1 MSTHINKNGN
11 KMAYALVLHGGAGAR
26 LGTDYTAQKAHM
38 LQLITQGQ
46 RMLADGQSALNVIAQ
61 TIEELEASGLY
72 VAGKGSAP
80 NSIGGFELDAS
91 IMHGLERRA
100 GAVAAMEGILSPI
113 RAAKAVLEDGR
124 HVMLVGT
131 GAHAAATAAG
141 LASVRE
147 PDKYYSEHVS
157 HGSGENTNHGT
168 VGAVA
173 LDIHGELAAGTS
185 TGGTF
190 GKLVGRVGDTPIIGS
205 GTWADDTVAVSCTGL
220 GEAFM
225 RVNAAYDV
233 SARMRYGKAALK
245 SACGDVLDDV
255 ARFEGDGGLIAI
267 DAVGNIAMPYNS
279 DGMKRAAVSSSM
291 DPVVR
296 VFEAEP

>member
-1 MSTHINKNGN
+1 MI
-11 KMAYALVLHGGAGAR
+11 YALVLHGGAGAR
-26 LGTDYTAQKAHM
+26 LGTDYTVQNEHMQRLILAGQKM
-38 LQLITQGQ
+38 LV
-46 RMLADGQSALNVIAQ
+46 DGQLALDVVAWA
-61 TIEELEASGLY
+61 IEELEASGLY

-80 NSIGGFELDAS
+80 NTLGGFELDAS
-91 IMHGLERRA
+91 IMHGPKRRA
-100 GAVAAMEGILSPI
+100 GSVAAIEGIVSPI
-113 RAAKAVLEDGR
+113 RAAKAVLDDGR
-124 HVMLVGT
+124 HIMLA
-131 GAHAAATAAG
+131 GAGAQMAAKAAG
-141 LASVRE
+141 LAEVHD
-147 PDKYYSEHVS
+147 PDAYYPEHVL
-157 HGSGENTNHGT
+157 HGSSEDTNHGT

-225 RVNAAYDV
+225 RANAAYDV
-233 SARMRYGKAALK
+233 SARMRYSKAALK
-245 SACGDVLDDV
+245 PACGAVLDEV
-255 ARFEGDGGLIAI
+255 ARFDGDGGLIAI
-267 DAVGNIAMPYNS
+267 DAAGNIAMPYNS

-296 VFEAEP
+296 VFEPEP